1 MASGIIVFAIV
12 FVSNRDAGNR
22 KRFAAIVSVA
32 LGGHPSHPVE
42 LPPGQ
47 GTLHRQ
53 LEISLKMRMMRMRV
67 VEMMMRV
74 KLVRTGTSAVFLPA
88 RTCRE
93 TSRIGRR
100 HFMTRTISSLQLGP
114 GLGRTVHLWRQPSLP
129 AASKSKRRKLETVM
143 LTQHC

>member
-1 MASGIIVFAIV
+1 MASGIIVFATV

-32 LGGHPSHPVE
+32 LGGHPGHPVE

-53 LEISLKMRMMRMRV
+53 LEIGLKMRMRMRV

-88 RTCRE
+88 RT
-93 TSRIGRR
+93 
-100 HFMTRTISSLQLGP
+100 
-114 GLGRTVHLWRQPSLP
+114 
-129 AASKSKRRKLETVM
+129 
-143 LTQHC
+143 